1 MREVILAVHGMT
13 CSACTNTIN
22 TQLRALKGVTKCD
35 ISLVTNECQVTYDN
49 EVTADSIKE
58 IIEDCGFDCEILR
71 DSEITAIS
79 TKEGLLSVQGMT
91 CGSCVSTV
99 TKQVEGIEGVESV
112 VVSLVTEECHVIYEP
127 SKTTL
132 ETIREIIED
141 CGFDSNI
148 IMDGNGNADMTEKTV
163 ILKVTKAFED
173 ESPLILSSVSERFQF
188 LLDLGVK
195 SIEISDDMHTLT
207 IKYCCNELGIRD
219 LLRHLERTGYKF
231 TVFSNL
237 DNTTQLR
244 LLSKEDEIRFWKK
257 NSIKS
262 TLLAIICMLLY
273 MIVPMMSPT
282 IVQDRIF
289 PYKETSFVRGLFYR
303 DILGVILASYI
314 QFSVGFYFYK
324 AAWASF
330 KHGSGTMDT
339 LVCVSTTCAYTFSV
353 FSLVHNMFHPSSTG
367 KLPRIVFD
375 TSIMIISYISI
386 GKYLETLA
394 KSQTSTALSKLIQ
407 LTPSVCSIISDVER
421 NETKEIP
428 IELLQVND
436 IVEIKPGMKIP
447 ADGIITRGESEIDES
462 LMTGESI
469 LVPKKTGFPVIAGS
483 VNGPGHFYF
492 RTTTVGEETKL
503 ANIIKVMKEAQLS
516 KAPIQGYAD
525 YLASIFVPGILI
537 LAVLTFFIWCFI
549 LNISANPPV
558 AFTANTKADNFFICL
573 QTATSVVI
581 VACPCALG
589 LATPTAI
596 MVGTGV
602 GAQNGVLIKGGEV
615 LEKFNSITTFVF
627 DKTGTLTTGFMVVK
641 KFLKD
646 SNWVGNVDEDEVL
659 ACIKATESI
668 SDHPVSKAIIR
679 YCDGLNCNKALN
691 AVVLE
696 SEYVLGKGIV
706 SKCQVNGNTY
716 DICIGN
722 EALILEDAL
731 KKSGFINSNV
741 DQGNTVSYVSVNG
754 HVFGLFEINDEVKHD
769 SYATVQYLQRNGYE
783 TYMIT
788 GDNNSAAKR
797 VAREVG
803 ISFEN
808 VYSDVS
814 PTGKC
819 DLVKKIQDKEGNNKV
834 AVVGDGINDAPALA
848 LSDLGIAISTGTE
861 IAIEAADIVILCGND
876 LNTNSLRGLAN
887 AIDISLK
894 TFKRIKL
901 NLFWALCYN
910 IFMIPIAMG
919 VLIPWGI
926 TLPPMLAGLAMAFSS
941 VSVVLSSLMLKKWTP
956 PDIESHGISD
966 FKSKFSIGNF
976 WSRLFSTRAIAGEQD
991 IESQAGLMSNEEVFK
1006 FIYFTPTLFYFQ
1018 FTNIKGKTA
1027 GQHKNT
1033 RKGGQKMQV
1042 KSIKM
1047 RWESGGV
1054 NYCYLLSD
1062 SKNKKSWLIDP
1073 AEPPEVLPELN
1084 EDEKISIE
1092 AIVNTHHHYDHADGN
1107 ADILKY
1113 LKEKNPTSKVEVI
1126 GGSKDCP
1133 KVTIIPENL
1142 KKLHLG
1148 DLEIT
1153 CIRTPCHTRD
1163 SICYYVKDPTTDERC
1178 IFTGDTLFTAGCGRF
1193 FEGTGEEMDIALNNS
1208 ILETVGRQ
1216 NWSKT
1221 RVYPGHE
1228 YTSDNV
1234 KFVRKI
1240 YPQVGENKA
1249 LDELEQFCSKHE
1261 VTAGRFTLKDEVEFN
1276 PFMRLEDP
1284 KVQKAVGDTNN
1295 SWDRAQIMDKL
1306 RAMKNR
1312 M

>member
-13 CSACTNTIN
+13 CSACVNTIT
-22 TQLRALKGVTKCD
+22 TQLRALEGVTKCD
-35 ISLVTNECQVTYDN
+35 ISLVTNECQVKYDN

-58 IIEDCGFDCEILR
+58 IIEDCGFDCEVLR
-71 DSEITAIS
+71 DSDITVTS
-79 TKEGLLSVQGMT
+79 TREGLLSIRGMT

-112 VVSLVTEECHVIYEP
+112 VVSLVTEECHVIYDP

-132 ETIREIIED
+132 ETVREMIED
-141 CGFDSNI
+141 CGFDSSI
-148 IMDGNGNADMTEKTV
+148 IIDGNGSADMAEKTV
-163 ILKVTKAFED
+163 ILKVTRAFED
-173 ESPLILSSVSERFQF
+173 ESPLILSSISERFQF

-207 IKYCCNELGIRD
+207 IKYSSTELGIRD
-219 LLRHLERTGYKF
+219 LLTHLESTGYKF
-231 TVFSNL
+231 TIFSNI

-257 NSIKS
+257 NCIKS
-262 TLLAIICMLLY
+262 TLLAITCMLLY
-273 MIVPMMSPT
+273 MLVPMMAPKV
-282 IVQDRIF
+282 IQNHIF
-289 PYKETSFVRGLFYR
+289 PYKETSFIKGLFYR
-303 DILGVILASYI
+303 DIFGVVLASYI
-314 QFSVGFYFYK
+314 QFGVGFYFYK
-324 AAWASF
+324 AAWASL

-353 FSLVHNMFHPSSTG
+353 FSLVHNMIHPSDVS

-407 LTPSVCSIISDVER
+407 LTPSVCSIVSDTDR
-421 NETKEIP
+421 NETREIP

-469 LVPKKTGFPVIAGS
+469 LVPKKKGFSVIAGS

-503 ANIIKVMKEAQLS
+503 ANIIKVMKQAQLS

-537 LAVLTFFIWCFI
+537 LALLTFFIWCFI
-549 LNISANPPV
+549 LGTSANPPI
-558 AFTANTKADNFFICL
+558 AFTTNTKADNFFICL

-646 SNWVGNVDEDEVL
+646 LSGITKLDEDEVL

-668 SDHPVSKAIIR
+668 SDHPVSKAIVR
-679 YCDGLNCNKALN
+679 YCDSLGRNNALN

-696 SEYVLGKGIV
+696 SEYVLGKGII
-706 SKCQVNGNTY
+706 SKCKANGNTY
-716 DICIGN
+716 DILIGN
-722 EALILEDAL
+722 EALVSEEVL
-731 KKSGFINSNV
+731 KKSGIINNNV
-741 DQGNTVSYVSVNG
+741 DQGNTVSYVVVNG
-754 HVFGLFEINDEVKHD
+754 HVFGLFEISDEVKHD
-769 SYATVQYLQRNGYE
+769 SYTTVQYLQRNGYE

-803 ISFEN
+803 ISLEN
-808 VYSDVS
+808 VYSNVS

-819 DLVKKIQDKEGNNKV
+819 DLVEKIQEKEGKNKV

-876 LNTNSLRGLAN
+876 PNTNSLRGLAN

-941 VSVVLSSLMLKKWTP
+941 VSVVLSSLMLKRWSP
-956 PDIESHGISD
+956 PDIESHGTSD
-966 FKSKFSIGNF
+966 FKSKFSIADL
-976 WSRLFSTRAIAGEQD
+976 WSRLFSTRTIIGEQD
-991 IESQAGLMSNEEVFK
+991 IESQAGLMSNEE
-1006 FIYFTPTLFYFQ
+1006 
-1018 FTNIKGKTA
+1018 
-1027 GQHKNT
+1027 
-1033 RKGGQKMQV
+1033 
-1042 KSIKM
+1042 
-1047 RWESGGV
+1047 
-1054 NYCYLLSD
+1054 
-1062 SKNKKSWLIDP
+1062 
-1073 AEPPEVLPELN
+1073 
-1084 EDEKISIE
+1084 
-1092 AIVNTHHHYDHADGN
+1092 
-1107 ADILKY
+1107 
-1113 LKEKNPTSKVEVI
+1113 
-1126 GGSKDCP
+1126 
-1133 KVTIIPENL
+1133 
-1142 KKLHLG
+1142 
-1148 DLEIT
+1148 
-1153 CIRTPCHTRD
+1153 
-1163 SICYYVKDPTTDERC
+1163 
-1178 IFTGDTLFTAGCGRF
+1178 
-1193 FEGTGEEMDIALNNS
+1193 AL
-1208 ILETVGRQ
+1208 
-1216 NWSKT
+1216 
-1221 RVYPGHE
+1221 
-1228 YTSDNV
+1228 
-1234 KFVRKI
+1234 
-1240 YPQVGENKA
+1240 
-1249 LDELEQFCSKHE
+1249 
-1261 VTAGRFTLKDEVEFN
+1261 
-1276 PFMRLEDP
+1276 
-1284 KVQKAVGDTNN
+1284 
-1295 SWDRAQIMDKL
+1295 
-1306 RAMKNR
+1306 
-1312 M
+1312 